1 MEAASRGRA
10 AGRGARPKI
19 AFRAACALAAAAW
32 GFAVARAAAQTP
44 APSQAQAQPQAQ
56 AQAEPQAQAQPQG
69 QPQPLEPSAFARELA
84 SRKEPLPL
92 DDLVEAALVL
102 SGASGEALAQAL
114 RRADELIRDVR
125 AVASDEADPRVRGN
139 AVLVFLHERL
149 LRTYQEEQTRV
160 DVALQSGRYD
170 CVSSAVL
177 YTILARAVGLP
188 VVGVRTRDHAFC
200 AVRIEGSLVDVETTN
215 VYGFDPGEKHEFQ
228 NQFGRVTGFTYVP
241 ANRDP
246 SRVEIDER
254 ALLSLIPQN
263 LASLATQRRQFEAA
277 VAPAID
283 GYALGR
289 DGDSRLKLV
298 ITVSNMAS
306 SLASADRFDDALAL
320 LDRAAARYGADPR
333 FSRLRKD
340 MVHNQVAV
348 LLRGGEIDRAV
359 RLADARRA
367 SGELGGQEWLDL
379 MVSATQMRALSVARE
394 RGFLQALDLLQEAI
408 GRLGNDARLIES
420 ERVYRHNFEVE
431 THNAMVV
438 AWNAGRLDEARAIVE
453 RGLQRLPES
462 ARLRA
467 DLSTVNRALE
477 QKGTG
482 AQGR

>member
-10 AGRGARPKI
+10 AGCGARPRI
-19 AFRAACALAAAAW
+19 AFRAACALAAAVW
-32 GFAVARAAAQTP
+32 GLAAPRAAAQVSAQSQPQAP
-44 APSQAQAQPQAQ
+44 ARSPSQSQAQSRS
-56 AQAEPQAQAQPQG
+56 
-69 QPQPLEPSAFARELA
+69 LEPSPFARDLA
-84 SRKEPLPL
+84 SRGEPLPL
-92 DDLVEAALVL
+92 DNMVEAALVL
-102 SGASGEALAQAL
+102 SGASGEALAQA
-114 RRADELIRDVR
+114 RGRADELIRDVR

-160 DVALQSGRYD
+160 DVALQNGRYN

-177 YTILARAVGLP
+177 YAVLARAVGLA

-200 AVRIEGSLVDVETTN
+200 AVRIGDELVDVETTN

-228 NQFGRVTGFTYVP
+228 NQFGRVTGFSYVP

-254 ALLSLIPQN
+254 GLLSLIPQN
-263 LASLATQRRQFEAA
+263 LASLATERRQFEAA

-289 DGDSRLKLV
+289 DDDSRLKLV

-320 LDRAAARYGADPR
+320 LDGAAARYGADRR
-333 FSRLRKD
+333 FSRLRQD
-340 MVHNQVAV
+340 VVHNQVAV

-367 SGELGGQEWLDL
+367 SGELGGPQWLDL
-379 MVSATQMRALSVARE
+379 MVSATQMRAQSVARE
-394 RGFLQALDLLQEAI
+394 RGVLQALDLLQEAI

-431 THNAMVV
+431 THNAMVA
-438 AWNAGRLDEARAIVE
+438 AWNTGRLDEARAIVE

-467 DLSTVNRALE
+467 DLTTVSRALE
-477 QKGTG
+477 QKGAGT
-482 AQGR
+482 QGR